1 MMMMMTRLLLLLLTD
16 LATQQT
22 ATVGRRRAAV
32 DREMLGMLWMMVA
45 AGTRLDL
52 TCRPHTHTQL
62 VVHYRRRGFVY

>member
-1 MMMMMTRLLLLLLTD
+1 MMKMTRLLLLLLTD

-52 TCRPHTHTQL
+52 TCRPHTHTA